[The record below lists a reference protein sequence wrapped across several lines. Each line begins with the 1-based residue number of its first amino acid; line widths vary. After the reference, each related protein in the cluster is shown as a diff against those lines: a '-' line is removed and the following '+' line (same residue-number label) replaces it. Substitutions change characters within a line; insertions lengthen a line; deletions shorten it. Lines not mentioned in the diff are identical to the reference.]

1 MSFPRGPAGNSIP
14 KGYKAGQLQQ
24 FTPDQ
29 LNLFQQLFS
38 HVSPGSQLSQLA
50 GGSEEAFAPQEQLAQ
65 RGFQEFQGQLGS
77 RFSAGGGGPGAMSAR
92 RSSGFQ
98 NAGTQ
103 GAQDF
108 ALQLKAQRQDLQR
121 QALLDLFGLSESLL
135 GQRPYE
141 QFLVQK
147 QQKKP
152 SFLSQLFGGASAG
165 AGQIGG
171 LALARKFGLGF

>member
-77 RFSAGGGGPGAMSAR
+77 RFSAGGGGPGAMSTRLCTA
-92 RSSGFQ
+92 
-98 NAGTQ
+98 TQ
-103 GAQDF
+103 SAETRPSKTGAF
-108 ALQLKAQRQDLQR
+108 
-121 QALLDLFGLSESLL
+121 
-135 GQRPYE
+135 RPIW
-141 QFLVQK
+141 
-147 QQKKP
+147 P
-152 SFLSQLFGGASAG
+152 
-165 AGQIGG
+165 
-171 LALARKFGLGF
+171 